1 MLEECSESS
10 GPSLSGGGRAL
21 RESGRDDAAN
31 FVVAALARFGCFLAG
46 GITHRCF
53 GIFRS
58 MRDQSGF
65 YALFFI
71 LLTWAEIF

>member
-31 FVVAALARFGCFLAG
+31 FVVAALPRLLFGGWNHPPLLGNFSLVCGNSLV
-46 GITHRCF
+46 
-53 GIFRS
+53 
-58 MRDQSGF
+58 
-65 YALFFI
+65 FFAH
-71 LLTWAEIF
+71 LYPWEEQC